1 MRGFFCI
8 SQKKYYITQYNS
20 CAILESYS
28 SRPDRSAREASS
40 DPAIYCHNITKFS
53 TFPNISGGKKK
64 YTFQTKIN
72 LHNSTFIRIFVVN
85 KITIMRK
92 KTYRINECEDWL
104 FIEQNLPNYESRNDI
119 LYNDIVNRY
128 VSGEEIDSH
137 DAEMM
142 QNDFSSFEEAEKW
155 LDKDFKRLFLE
166 AVEAVLEEG
175 RLEAITCVKK

>member
-1 MRGFFCI
+1 MFHF
-8 SQKKYYITQYNS
+8 SKYFG
-20 CAILESYS
+20 
-28 SRPDRSAREASS
+28 R
-40 DPAIYCHNITKFS
+40 
-53 TFPNISGGKKK
+53 KK
-64 YTFQTKIN
+64 YTFQTKIK
-72 LHNSTFIRIFVVN
+72 LHNSIFIRICAVD
-85 KITIMRK
+85 KITIMRE

-128 VSGEEIDSH
+128 VNGEEIDSH

-175 RLEAITCVKK
+175 RLEAITCVEK

>member
-1 MRGFFCI
+1 MEKEPTKETIAQIQSTLNRGRFSFLSLPHRLEFCRRK
-8 SQKKYYITQYNS
+8 QF
-20 CAILESYS
+20 
-28 SRPDRSAREASS
+28 
-40 DPAIYCHNITKFS
+40 IYCHNITKFS
-53 TFPNISGGKKK
+53 TFPNISGGKK

-72 LHNSTFIRIFVVN
+72 LHNSIFILIFVVN

>member
-1 MRGFFCI
+1 MR
-8 SQKKYYITQYNS
+8 
-20 CAILESYS
+20 E
-28 SRPDRSAREASS
+28 
-40 DPAIYCHNITKFS
+40 
-53 TFPNISGGKKK
+53 
-64 YTFQTKIN
+64 
-72 LHNSTFIRIFVVN
+72 
-85 KITIMRK
+85 

-175 RLEAITCVKK
+175 RLEAITCVEK

>member
-1 MRGFFCI
+1 MEKEPTKETIAQIQSTLNRGCFSFLSLPHRLEFCRRK
-8 SQKKYYITQYNS
+8 QF
-20 CAILESYS
+20 
-28 SRPDRSAREASS
+28 
-40 DPAIYCHNITKFS
+40 IYCHNITKFS
-53 TFPNISGGKKK
+53 TFPNISGGKK
-64 YTFQTKIN
+64 YAFQTKIN
-72 LHNSTFIRIFVVN
+72 LHNSIFIRIFAVN

-92 KTYRINECEDWL
+92 KTYLINECEDWL

-175 RLEAITCVKK
+175 RLEAITCVEK